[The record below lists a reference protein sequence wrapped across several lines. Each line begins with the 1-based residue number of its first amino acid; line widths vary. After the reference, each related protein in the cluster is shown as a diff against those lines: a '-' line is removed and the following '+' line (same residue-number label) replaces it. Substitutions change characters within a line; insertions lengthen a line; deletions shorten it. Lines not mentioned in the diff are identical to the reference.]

1 MDSPQARAVKKDGF
15 ILLVPGSDPV
25 ICGLSRNLHSLH
37 QLSTA
42 CPPVVSLCQRQSLTG
57 SYLHLVFQFKLK
69 IHVQFVPNYKRHF
82 YYSPDLFVDISCTNI
97 KGYSR
102 NEQPQTSSKKTVT

>member
-42 CPPVVSLCQRQSLTG
+42 CPPVVSLCQRQPLTG

-69 IHVQFVPNYKRHF
+69 IHVQFVPKYQF
-82 YYSPDLFVDISCTNI
+82 SPPLYEDIFTTVLICLLI
-97 KGYSR
+97 F
-102 NEQPQTSSKKTVT
+102 PAQT